1 MENKTAKKLAIHG
14 DGLFY
19 PRWVDYCKQQK
30 IPYKI
35 VNCYDTDIIEQ
46 VADCDA
52 LMWHYHQT
60 SYKDKL
66 FAKEL
71 LFALEQSG
79 KKVFPNFNTA
89 WHFDD
94 KVGQKYLFEAI
105 GVPFVPA
112 FVFYSKQ
119 EALNWSESALFPKVF
134 KLRGGAGSSN
144 VLLVKNKREANRL
157 INKAFGNGFPQ
168 YNAIMG
174 LKERW
179 RKYRAGKSSLIEPI
193 KGLVRFIYPMEFV
206 KMYHP
211 EKGYVYFQDFIPNN
225 DSDIRIIVIEDKAF
239 AIKRL
244 VREND
249 FRASGSGFVL
259 YEKELFNEHCVNMAF
274 NLNEKIKS
282 QSLAIDFVFDS
293 HNNPLII
300 EISYG
305 FIPAVYDP
313 CTGYWTKDLQWHEGK
328 INPYGWMVDNLI
340 K

>member
-1 MENKTAKKLAIHG
+1 MKIAIHG
-14 DGLFY
+14 VGLFY
-19 PRWVDYCKQQK
+19 PRWVDYCKQQN

-35 VNCYDTDIIEQ
+35 VNCHDTDIIVQ
-46 VADCDA
+46 LADCDA
-52 LMWHYHQT
+52 LMWHHHQA

-71 LFALEQSG
+71 LFAIEQSG
-79 KKVFPNFNTA
+79 KKVFPDFNTT

-105 GVPFVPA
+105 GAPFVPA
-112 FVFYSKQ
+112 SVFYSKQ
-119 EALNWSESALFPKVF
+119 DALKWSESTLFPKVF

-144 VLLVKNKREANRL
+144 VLLVKNKREAKRL
-157 INKAFGNGFPQ
+157 INKAFSSGFPQ
-168 YNAIMG
+168 YNGITG

-179 RKYRAGKSSLIEPI
+179 RKYRTGKSSIIEPI
-193 KGLVRFIYPMEFV
+193 KGLLRFIYPMEFV

-225 DSDIRIIVIEDKAF
+225 DSDIRIIVIGDKAF

-244 VREND
+244 VRKND

-259 YEKELFNEHCVNMAF
+259 YEKELFDERCVTMAF
-274 NLNEKIKS
+274 NINEKIKS

-293 HNNPLII
+293 DNKPLIV

-305 FIPAVYDP
+305 FVPTGYDP
-313 CTGYWTKDLQWHEGK
+313 CTGYWTKNLQWHEGK
-328 INPYGWMVDNLI
+328 FNPYGWMVDNLI